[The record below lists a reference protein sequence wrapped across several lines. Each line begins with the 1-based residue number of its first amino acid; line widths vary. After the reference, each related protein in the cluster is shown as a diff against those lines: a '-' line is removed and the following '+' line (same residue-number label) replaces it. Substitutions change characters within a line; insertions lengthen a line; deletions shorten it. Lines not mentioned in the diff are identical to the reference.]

1 MSDIRSNFKQ
11 DTRIPL
17 IDIFNNI
24 LEMTL
29 IEHAPL
35 KYLLIIERINNHWD
49 NDTCASRTKPTLSN
63 LYNFSYAR
71 RPHNRLLHIIR

>member
-1 MSDIRSNFKQ
+1 MSDIRSNFIQ

-17 IDIFNNI
+17 IDIFNNN

-49 NDTCASRTKPTLSN
+49 NDTCANSTKPTSSN
-63 LYNFSYAR
+63 LTYAR
-71 RPHNRLLHIIR
+71 RPHNRLLHTIR